1 MSRLFAVL
9 LLAAFPRSAA
19 PQTPPP
25 GSAASERPTLVVLIA
40 VDQLRAD
47 YFERFGAEF
56 TGGLARLAREGAF
69 FTAANLDYA
78 LAETAPGHATM
89 LSGRFPRSHGIYR
102 NPEGVQ
108 DAQYPLLGGGD
119 GVSPF
124 RFRGSTLFDWMRAT
138 DPRSRA
144 LSVSRKDRSA
154 ILMVGRAPQ
163 HAYWYARGRFTTS
176 TYYRDTLPAWVAD
189 FNARRIPQGMA
200 GRAWELLRREGA
212 YPEPD
217 SAAEN
222 WGRDVRFP
230 HYLPVDAD
238 VAADSFIRYPW
249 IDDLTLRFAL
259 EGARALELGAGPQTD
274 LLAISL
280 SGTDYVGHRYGPF
293 SREAH
298 DQVLRVDALLGA
310 FLDSLF
316 TFLDPGR
323 VLIALT
329 ADHGVLPAA
338 PLADPHS
345 HTRHVD
351 LRPLA
356 ASYQQRLRARGMAAG
371 ALQID
376 FGMVFADAAAFH
388 AAGIDRDS
396 VARSITSELRAV
408 SGILRADVRS
418 DLGAADTVRDEIA
431 RKWLHTLPPDAAVVA
446 VATLEPNRFWP
457 TADWVNHGTPHAY
470 DTHVPMV
477 FWGVPFASG
486 RYGEPVRMTDIAPTL
501 AMALGLQPT
510 EPVDGRALRWAFR

>member
-1 MSRLFAVL
+1 MRRTWAWPVL
-9 LLAAFPRSAA
+9 ILSLAISQVVAQTPQGGRGQAGGRGAPLGAPQAA
-19 PQTPPP
+19 PTH
-25 GSAASERPTLVVLIA
+25 
-40 VDQLRAD
+40 
-47 YFERFGAEF
+47 
-56 TGGLARLAREGAF
+56 
-69 FTAANLDYA
+69 ANLDYA

-124 RFRGSTLFDWMRAT
+124 RFRGSTLFDWMRAS

-163 HAYWYARGRFTTS
+163 HAYWYTGGRFTTS
-176 TYYRDTLPAWVAD
+176 TYYRDTLPTWVAA
-189 FNARRIPQGMA
+189 FNARRSPQGMA
-200 GRAWELLRREGA
+200 GRAWELLRAESTYA
-212 YPEPD
+212 EPD

-222 WGRDVRFP
+222 WGRDIRFP
-230 HYLPVDAD
+230 HRLPDDAD

-249 IDDLTLRFAL
+249 IDELTLRFAL
-259 EGARALELGAGPQTD
+259 EGTRALELGAGPQTD

-298 DQVLRVDALLGA
+298 DQVLRVDAALGA

-316 TFLDPGR
+316 AFRDPGR

-338 PLADPHS
+338 PQADPHS

-351 LRPLA
+351 LRPLV
-356 ASYQQRLRARGMAAG
+356 ASHAQRLRARGIAAG

-376 FGMVFADAAAFH
+376 FGMVFADAAAFR

-396 VARSITSELRAV
+396 VARSITSELRGV
-408 SGILRADVRS
+408 SGILRVDLRS
-418 DLGAADTVRDEIA
+418 DLGTADTLRDDIA
-431 RKWLHTLPPDAAVVA
+431 RKWLHTLPPDATVVA

-470 DTHVPMV
+470 DTHVPLV
-477 FWGVPFASG
+477 SGERLSRAAGTRG
-486 RYGEPVRMTDIAPTL
+486 RYT
-501 AMALGLQPT
+501 
-510 EPVDGRALRWAFR
+510 